1 MSENRDD
8 ELDMDAASDVPV
20 SPEGRVAEDAVR
32 ALPTP
37 VAAEAFRGRVREAFI
52 AGSAAPS
59 AGDAAGPAARGSA
72 SQRRAWP
79 SRRRTLAVA
88 IAVAATILAVVLLRP
103 GGTPADE
110 WTIAGIAGADAGSIR
125 IDGREHSIAALRA
138 GGSTIRAGAR
148 VELPESTTIELR
160 RAGLLALETAPGSWF
175 ALPRS
180 VRSREGV
187 EPLIGTIE
195 RGEVRYVTGPG
206 FVGHSLRIE
215 SDEAAV
221 EVVGTT
227 FSVIRDTSGTCV
239 CVESGQVRIVAAGGR
254 GGWDVPAGRRRQVF
268 TDARPSLDMPL
279 RPGEAMK
286 LQMFRDRSLPELD
299 RPHP

>member
-1 MSENRDD
+1 MTENRDD
-8 ELDMDAASDVPV
+8 GLDVDAGGDVPV
-20 SPEGRVAEDAVR
+20 SREGRLAEDVVR

-37 VAAEAFRGRVREAFI
+37 VAADAFRARLREAFL
-52 AGSAAPS
+52 AGSVPSS
-59 AGDAAGPAARGSA
+59 AGDAAGPAAPGSA

-79 SRRRTLAVA
+79 ARRRTLAMAV
-88 IAVAATILAVVLLRP
+88 AVAATILVVVLLRP

-110 WTIAGIAGADAGSIR
+110 WTIAGIAGADEGSIR
-125 IDGREHSIAALRA
+125 IDGREHSIATLRA
-138 GGSTIRAGAR
+138 DGSTIPAGAR
-148 VELPESTTIELR
+148 VELPESTAIELR
-160 RAGLLALETAPGSWF
+160 RAGVLALETAPGSWF

-187 EPLIGTIE
+187 GPLVGTIE

-206 FVGHSLRIE
+206 FAGRSLRIE
-215 SDEAAV
+215 SDEA
-221 EVVGTT
+221 VVQVAGTT

-239 CVESGQVRIVAAGGR
+239 CVESGQVRIVATGGR